1 MQTDTKN
8 YLSPYQLHKRWA
20 GVISPKTLANWRAKN
35 IGPAFVKVGGRVLY
49 PAEAVLESEVAGGL
63 TPPT

>member
-1 MQTDTKN
+1 MPDTKD

-35 IGPAFVKVGGRVLY
+35 IGPTFVKVGGRVLY
-49 PAEAVLESEVAGGL
+49 TSTGVAEFEAKGGL